1 MGKRGRKAAARLGGR
16 RSLLLPASLRLSRKS
31 GSAATCRDAD
41 QLNESFP
48 PETLGPCPVMGV
60 EAAVEEAETETR
72 LSPINSDFRLESDS
86 RFKKSLK
93 LVNNL

>member
-1 MGKRGRKAAARLGGR
+1 
-16 RSLLLPASLRLSRKS
+16 
-31 GSAATCRDAD
+31 
-41 QLNESFP
+41 
-48 PETLGPCPVMGV
+48 MGV